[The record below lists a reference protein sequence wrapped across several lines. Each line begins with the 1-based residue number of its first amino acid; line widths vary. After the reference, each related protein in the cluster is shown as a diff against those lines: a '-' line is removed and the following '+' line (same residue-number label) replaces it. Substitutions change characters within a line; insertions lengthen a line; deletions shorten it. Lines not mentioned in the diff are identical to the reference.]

1 MNFKESFLFIAAI
14 FKVFA
19 LSKIDN
25 NHCGSRHTV
34 VGTIYGGDRANR
46 NSWPWLVALF
56 DRKNEKFF
64 CAGSLI
70 SEKHVLSG
78 KNKSLFS

>member
-1 MNFKESFLFIAAI
+1 MNFQESFLI
-14 FKVFA
+14 FVAFFEALA
-19 LSKIDN
+19 LSKIDSN
-25 NHCGSRHTV
+25 RCGSRHTV

-56 DRKNEKFF
+56 DRKNERFF

-70 SEKHVLSG
+70 SEKHILSG
-78 KNKSLFS
+78 KNKSFLS